1 MLPMILYGKQ
11 IFFYI
16 AKNYPE
22 LIEEV
27 YLAKD
32 VDKKTFS
39 IISKLNKKIIKLDTM
54 KAQSMA
60 RGGSHQ
66 GFLLKTTF
74 IEFADVADLKKED
87 FLLVLVGI
95 TDVGNIGAIIRSAY
109 AFGVDGVIVSGVSS
123 LAFEGVVRSSSGC
136 ALAMPIAIF
145 KDTATLANELK
156 QIGFK
161 TYAADMSGKDVR
173 EVSTVAKRAL
183 FLGSE
188 GAGIPNRILKMC
200 DQKIK
205 IVMERDF
212 DSLNVSAA
220 AAILCDRMR

>member
-1 MLPMILYGKQ
+1 MILYGKQ

-16 AKNYPE
+16 AKHYPE

-32 VDKKTFS
+32 VDKKVFS
-39 IISKLNKKIIKLDTM
+39 TITKLNKKIVKLDPM

-60 RGGSHQ
+60 RGGNHQ
-66 GFLLKTTF
+66 GFLLKTSF
-74 IEFADVADLKKED
+74 IEFADVKELKKDD

-95 TDVGNIGAIIRSAY
+95 TDVGNIGAIVRSAY
-109 AFGVDGVIVSGVSS
+109 AFGVDGIIISGVSS
-123 LAFEGVVRSSSGC
+123 IAFEGLVRTSSGS
-136 ALAMPIAIF
+136 ALAMPIALF
-145 KDTATLANELK
+145 KDTATLVNELK
-156 QIGFK
+156 QVGFT
-161 TYAADMSGKDVR
+161 TYAADMSGEDVR
-173 EVSTVAKRAL
+173 DVTFGSKKVL

-188 GAGIPNRILKMC
+188 GEGISNRILKMC
-200 DQKIK
+200 DKKLKIA
-205 IVMERDF
+205 MDREF

>member
-1 MLPMILYGKQ
+1 MILYGKQ

-16 AKNYPE
+16 AKHYPD

-32 VDKKTFS
+32 VDKKVFS
-39 IISKLNKKIIKLDTM
+39 TITKLNKKIVKLDPM

-60 RGGSHQ
+60 RGGNHQ
-66 GFLLKTTF
+66 GFLLKTSF
-74 IEFADVADLKKED
+74 IEFADVKDLKKED

-123 LAFEGVVRSSSGC
+123 IAFEGVVRSSSGS
-136 ALAMPIAIF
+136 ALAMPIALF
-145 KDTATLANELK
+145 KDTATLVNELK
-156 QIGFK
+156 QIGFT
-161 TYAADMSGKDVR
+161 TYAADMSGEDIRDVTFKNKK
-173 EVSTVAKRAL
+173 VL

-188 GAGIPNRILKMC
+188 GEGISNRILKMC
-200 DQKIK
+200 DKKLKIT
-205 IVMERDF
+205 MDREF

>member
-1 MLPMILYGKQ
+1 MILYGKQ

-16 AKNYPE
+16 AKNYPD
-22 LIEEV
+22 LIEEI
-27 YLAKD
+27 YLAKE
-32 VDKKTFS
+32 VDKKVFS
-39 IISKLNKKIIKLDTM
+39 TINKLNKKIIKLDPM
-54 KAQSMA
+54 KAQSLA
-60 RGGSHQ
+60 RGGNHQ
-66 GFLLKTTF
+66 GFLLKTSF
-74 IEFADVADLKKED
+74 IEFAEVKDLKKED

-123 LAFEGVVRSSSGC
+123 LALEGVVRASSGS

-145 KDTATLANELK
+145 KDTATLVNELK
-156 QIGFK
+156 QTGFK
-161 TYAADMSGKDVR
+161 TYAADMNGEDVR
-173 EVSTVAKRAL
+173 EVSIESTKKAL

-188 GAGIPNRILKMC
+188 GEGISNRILKMC
-200 DQKIK
+200 DQKLK
-205 IVMERDF
+205 IAMEREF

>member
-1 MLPMILYGKQ
+1 MILYGKQ

-60 RGGSHQ
+60 RGGNHQ

-161 TYAADMSGKDVR
+161 TYAADMSGEDVR
-173 EVSTVAKRAL
+173 EAKRAL

-188 GAGIPNRILKMC
+188 GEGIPNRILKMC

>member
-1 MLPMILYGKQ
+1 MSLMILYGKQ

-16 AKNYPE
+16 VKNYPD
-22 LIEEV
+22 LIEEI
-27 YLAKD
+27 YLAKE
-32 VDKKTFS
+32 VDKKIFS
-39 IISKLNKKIIKLDTM
+39 TITKLNKKIIKLDPM

-60 RGGSHQ
+60 RGGNHQ
-66 GFLLKTTF
+66 GFLLSISF
-74 IEFADVADLKKED
+74 IEFADIKELKRES

-123 LAFEGVVRSSSGC
+123 LALEGVVRTSSGA
-136 ALAMPIAIF
+136 ALAMPIVMF
-145 KDTATLANELK
+145 KDTATLVNELK
-156 QIGFK
+156 QTGFK
-161 TYAADMSGKDVR
+161 TYAADMSGEDVR
-173 EVSTVAKRAL
+173 EVSIEAKKAL

-188 GAGIPNRILKMC
+188 GAGISNKILKMC
-200 DQKIK
+200 DQKLK
-205 IVMERDF
+205 IVMEKEF